1 MESNKLIILCI
12 WTFLIVLWI
21 LSYFGE
27 WDLFIPLL
35 LFFIVLG
42 VTVAVGTW
50 LPEEREEEIELVSEL
65 KNLKSKLDSITK
77 DVEEI
82 KITIGK

>member
-1 MESNKLIILCI
+1 MESNNLIILCI

-27 WDLFIPLL
+27 WELFMPLL

-42 VTVAVGTW
+42 VTIAVGIW
-50 LPEEREEEIELVSEL
+50 LPEEREEGIELVSEL
-65 KNLKSKLDSITK
+65 KNVKSKLDSITK

-82 KITIGK
+82 KKTSEK

>member
-1 MESNKLIILCI
+1 MESNNLIILCI

-27 WDLFIPLL
+27 WELFMPLL

-42 VTVAVGTW
+42 VNIAVGTW
-50 LPEEREEEIELVSEL
+50 LPEEREEGIELVSEL
-65 KNLKSKLDSITK
+65 KNVKSKLDSITK

-82 KITIGK
+82 KKTSEK